1 MAADGGGVIVQ
12 ADPRTC
18 RSAAADGAAR
28 RASARRT
35 VLFFS
40 LHVPFVGT
48 LVHHRSP
55 FPPNYPSLG
64 CLAAEGRRGRGS
76 LSALVVTSCAA
87 RPRQSMAAPSLSRS
101 LPPPLP
107 PPPVSPLLPSY
118 PGDSALPTPPKLPV
132 RRRDP
137 PLPHDRR
144 HRHSPTPPGH
154 PAIDADAGG
163 GRRGIQAAVGDG
175 GCAGGG
181 GGEGRAVVR
190 PMAHALHVGLVIRNS
205 RNREG
210 RTKGMT

>member
-107 PPPVSPLLPSY
+107 PPPFPHSSHPTRGTLRSRPPRNSLSGAVTRHCHTTAVTATPPRHPGTPLLTR
-118 PGDSALPTPPKLPV
+118 TP
-132 RRRDP
+132 
-137 PLPHDRR
+137 
-144 HRHSPTPPGH
+144 
-154 PAIDADAGG
+154 AAAGG
-163 GRRGIQAAVGDG
+163 VYRRPWATAGARGVVVGEAVPSSARWRTRSTSAWSSETAETARDGRK
-175 GCAGGG
+175 
-181 GGEGRAVVR
+181 E
-190 PMAHALHVGLVIRNS
+190 
-205 RNREG
+205 
-210 RTKGMT
+210 